1 MCSYLRKRRNWI
13 LSVQDV
19 IRKMH
24 AKPRMISLFFISASV
39 GTVSVVPDPDS
50 TTAESESA
58 DPESERASASE
69 NPQPTGQKP
78 EMIYARYFYDE
89 CFSECY
95 LFTVYINGSI

>member
-1 MCSYLRKRRNWI
+1 
-13 LSVQDV
+13 
-19 IRKMH
+19 MH
-24 AKPRMISLFFISASV
+24 AKPRMIGLFFTSASV

-78 EMIYARYFYDE
+78 ETIDARYFYDE
-89 CFSECY
+89 SFSECY
-95 LFTVYINGSI
+95 LFTVYQWQCMIIVILIIIFH